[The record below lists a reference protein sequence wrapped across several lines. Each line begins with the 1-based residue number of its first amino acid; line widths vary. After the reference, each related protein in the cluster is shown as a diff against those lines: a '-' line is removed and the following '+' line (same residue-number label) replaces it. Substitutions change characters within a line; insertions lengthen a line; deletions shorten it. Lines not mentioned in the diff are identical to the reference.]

1 MGSRF
6 LIALVALM
14 ALGNATASPA
24 QSDAPMTFHADLSR
38 VNRLYSNDIAA
49 TGLPIYADGIIN
61 VGTTDRL
68 LSFIKLNK
76 IEVGRIYFNSGG
88 GSLLEG
94 IKLGR
99 AIRKLQLYTSI
110 GVEGNESD
118 NRASFCASACAYA
131 FAGGISRFLDASTGR
146 LGIHQF
152 YSAVGDHSSEG
163 ETQLV
168 AGLLA
173 AYLNDMGIDA
183 RAFALASVTE
193 HEGILWLTPSEAA
206 ALGFANNGVQPTEAQ
221 IKINGMMPYLRLEQ
235 TRYNVTSR
243 YLFFCDEGAIEMGA
257 GVVTNPETSAL
268 HAQHVTKAYL
278 ELDGTEYLART
289 GPAAVTADDSVVW
302 LRRPLPQV
310 VAQALLKTRVA
321 DIWIENGSGMR
332 WGGPI
337 DLSGVHQAMKNYF
350 QQCYK

>member
-110 GVEGNESD
+110 GVEGNGSD

-221 IKINGMMPYLRLEQ
+221 IQINGMMPYLRRHFQRVLQ
-235 TRYNVTSR
+235 AD
-243 YLFFCDEGAIEMGA
+243 F
-257 GVVTNPETSAL
+257 AL